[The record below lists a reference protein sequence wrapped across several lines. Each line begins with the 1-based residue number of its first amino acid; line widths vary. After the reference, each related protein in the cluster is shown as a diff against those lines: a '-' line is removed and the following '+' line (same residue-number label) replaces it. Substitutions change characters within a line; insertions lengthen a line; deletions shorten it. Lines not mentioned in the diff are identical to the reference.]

1 VNLPSQQITEDVFL
15 QMLKD
20 LTLAGYHMNDAPGFE
35 NGYDYLFNFFQ
46 VQLKLAPSNLRRFLY
61 TADITEQTIATKI
74 TSHIPAEAAAQL
86 LKLALERMQIKIE
99 LRKKYS

>member
-1 VNLPSQQITEDVFL
+1 VNLPSKQITEAVFL
-15 QMLKD
+15 QILKD
-20 LTLAGYHMNDAPGFE
+20 LTLAGYQMNDAPRFE

-61 TADITEQTIATKI
+61 TADITEHTIATKV

-86 LKLALERMQIKIE
+86 LGLALERMQIKID

>member
-1 VNLPSQQITEDVFL
+1 VNLPSKQITEAVFL

-20 LTLAGYHMNDAPGFE
+20 LTLAGYQMNDAPGFE
-35 NGYDYLFNFFQ
+35 NGYDYLFDFFQ

-61 TADITEQTIATKI
+61 TADITESTIANNV
-74 TSHIPAEAAAQL
+74 TSHVPAEAAAQL
-86 LKLALERMQIKIE
+86 LGLALERMQIKID

>member
-1 VNLPSQQITEDVFL
+1 VSLPSKQISEEVFL

-20 LTLAGYHMNDAPGFE
+20 LTLAGYQMNDAPGFE
-35 NGYDYLFNFFQ
+35 NGYDYLFDFFQ

-61 TADITEQTIATKI
+61 TADITESTIANNVTY
-74 TSHIPAEAAAQL
+74 HIPSEAAAQL
-86 LKLALERMQIKIE
+86 LSLALERMQIKIE

>member
-1 VNLPSQQITEDVFL
+1 VNIPSKKITEDVFL

-20 LTLAGYHMNDAPGFE
+20 LTLAGYQMNDAPGFE

-61 TADITEQTIATKI
+61 TADINESTIANNV
-74 TSHIPAEAAAQL
+74 TSHVPAEAAAQL
-86 LKLALERMQIKIE
+86 LALALERMQIKID

>member
-1 VNLPSQQITEDVFL
+1 VSLPSKQISEEVFL

-20 LTLAGYHMNDAPGFE
+20 LTLAGYQMNDAPGFE
-35 NGYDYLFNFFQ
+35 NGYDYLFDFFQ

-61 TADITEQTIATKI
+61 TADITESTIANNV
-74 TSHIPAEAAAQL
+74 TSHIPSEAAAQL
-86 LKLALERMQIKIE
+86 LSLALERMQIKIE

>member
-1 VNLPSQQITEDVFL
+1 VNLPSKQISEEVFL

-20 LTLAGYHMNDAPGFE
+20 LTLAGYQMNDAPGFE
-35 NGYDYLFNFFQ
+35 NGYDYLFDFFQ

-61 TADITEQTIATKI
+61 TADITESTIANNV
-74 TSHIPAEAAAQL
+74 TSHIPSEAAAQL
-86 LKLALERMQIKIE
+86 LSLALERMQIKIE

>member
-1 VNLPSQQITEDVFL
+1 
-15 QMLKD
+15 MLKD
-20 LTLAGYHMNDAPGFE
+20 LTLAGYQMNDAPGFE
-35 NGYDYLFNFFQ
+35 NGYDYLFDFFQ

-61 TADITEQTIATKI
+61 TADITESTIANNV

-86 LKLALERMQIKIE
+86 LALALERMQIKIE

>member
-1 VNLPSQQITEDVFL
+1 MNLPSKQISEEVFL
-15 QMLKD
+15 QLLKD
-20 LTLAGYHMNDAPGFE
+20 LTLAGFQMTDVPSFE

-46 VQLKLAPSNLRRFLY
+46 VQLKLAPSHLRRFLY
-61 TADITEQTIATKI
+61 TADITEGTIADKV

-86 LKLALERMQIKIE
+86 LGLAIERMQIKID

>member
-1 VNLPSQQITEDVFL
+1 
-15 QMLKD
+15 MLKD
-20 LTLAGYHMNDAPGFE
+20 LTLAGYQMNDAPGFE

-61 TADITEQTIATKI
+61 TADINESTIAHNV
-74 TSHIPAEAAAQL
+74 TSHVPAEAAAQL
-86 LKLALERMQIKIE
+86 LALALERMQVKID

>member
-1 VNLPSQQITEDVFL
+1 VNLPSNQITEDVFL

-20 LTLAGYHMNDAPGFE
+20 LTLAGYQMNNAPGFE

-61 TADITEQTIATKI
+61 TADITESTIANNV
-74 TSHIPAEAAAQL
+74 TSHVPAEAAAQL
-86 LKLALERMQIKIE
+86 LALALDRMQIKID